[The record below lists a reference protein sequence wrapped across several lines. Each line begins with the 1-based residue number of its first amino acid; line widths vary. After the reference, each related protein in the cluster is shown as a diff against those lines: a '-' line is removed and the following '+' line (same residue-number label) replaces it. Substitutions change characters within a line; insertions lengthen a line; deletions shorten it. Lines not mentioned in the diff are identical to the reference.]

1 MYWEKS
7 SNHDRIPPSGT
18 GKPESRTASGRP
30 ERSNTVSVKVRIP
43 SQLRQLTGGEGMIEM
58 DPGTIGGI
66 IMELENLNPGIA
78 ERLLD
83 NGEVRRFINIYIDGD
98 DIRFAD
104 GMETE
109 VADGA
114 EVSIVPAVAGG

>member
-1 MYWEKS
+1 M
-7 SNHDRIPPSGT
+7 
-18 GKPESRTASGRP
+18 PEMAGRP
-30 ERSNTVSVKVRIP
+30 ERSNIVSVKVRIP
-43 SQLRQLTGGEGMIEM
+43 SQLRQLTGGEGMVEL
-58 DPGTIGGI
+58 DAGTIGGI
-66 IMELENLNPGIA
+66 IMELENLNPGVA

-98 DIRFAD
+98 DIRFAQ

>member
-1 MYWEKS
+1 MS
-7 SNHDRIPPSGT
+7 I
-18 GKPESRTASGRP
+18 
-30 ERSNTVSVKVRIP
+30 KVRIP

-58 DPGTIGGI
+58 DAGTVGGI
-66 IMELENLNPGIA
+66 LMELENRHPGMA

-83 NGEVRRFINIYIDGD
+83 NGEVRRFINIYVDGD

-104 GMETE
+104 GMATE

-114 EVSIVPAVAGG
+114 EISIVPAVAGG

>member
-1 MYWEKS
+1 
-7 SNHDRIPPSGT
+7 
-18 GKPESRTASGRP
+18 
-30 ERSNTVSVKVRIP
+30 VSVKVRIP

-58 DPGTIGGI
+58 DAGTIGGI

-98 DIRFAD
+98 DIRFAE

-114 EVSIVPAVAGG
+114 EISIVPAVAGG